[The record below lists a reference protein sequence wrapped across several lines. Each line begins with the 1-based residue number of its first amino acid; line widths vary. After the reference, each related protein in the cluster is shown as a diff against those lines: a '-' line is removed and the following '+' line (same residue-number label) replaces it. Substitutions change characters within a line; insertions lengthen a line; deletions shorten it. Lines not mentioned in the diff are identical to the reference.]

1 MSQKIFDVSRIAFD
15 YEEDTITVLAI
26 VDRPNLRFDGI
37 NVRLVKDKETQIPLW
52 VAEILEEEDLVVI
65 KSDKSISH
73 SYMAELSHNEG
84 SERTL
89 SKLDSLLYR
98 RVRAEILRLRDTNT
112 GTSLR
117 KLTSIEGSFHK
128 ILRLRYKKI
137 LNLAMIDLEKNGN
150 LSLTS
155 EEQWLYSQLHK
166 LFDVWETEIGNPSS

>member
-1 MSQKIFDVSRIAFD
+1 MSQKIFDVSRIAYD
-15 YEEDTITVLAI
+15 YEEGSITVLAT
-26 VDRPNLRFDGI
+26 VDLPNLRFDGI
-37 NVRLVKDKETQIPLW
+37 NVRLIKDKETQIPLW
-52 VAEILEEEDLVVI
+52 VAEILEEEDLLII

-73 SYMAELSHNEG
+73 SYMAEISHKEG

-98 RVRAEILRLRDTNT
+98 RVRAEILRLRNTNT
-112 GTSLR
+112 GSSLR
-117 KLTSIEGSFHK
+117 KLTSIEGSFHR

-155 EEQWLYSQLHK
+155 EEQWLHSQLNK
-166 LFDVWETEIGNPSS
+166 IFEVWEKEIGTPSI